1 MCITSPAH
9 INKKTT
15 TKKHSLSVLQLR
27 WEFAWSSNSCV
38 VFSGQW
44 RSNPFVNIIR
54 DFLWI
59 CSSFQSFL
67 SIGEQTRFRVIYSH
81 SYWIHKPSQIINF
94 GSRVFFQRRS
104 LLPEQR
110 GQGITCVSLPVP
122 PSGTGKEQNSSASQR
137 SMTSSGCQLWCHIK
151 WRTRQWQLSWSNHL
165 MAANPLPSSHYSSS
179 PTAEPAVNV

>member
-9 INKKTT
+9 IYKKTT

-54 DFLWI
+54 DFLGI

-67 SIGEQTRFRVIYSH
+67 SIGEQTRFRVTYSH
-81 SYWIHKPSQIINF
+81 SYWIRKPSQIINF
-94 GSRVFFQRRS
+94 GSRVFFKDAVFYLSSEVKVSRVFPSQSHLVVREKKKI
-104 LLPEQR
+104 LLQAKDLCHH
-110 GQGITCVSLPVP
+110 QDVS
-122 PSGTGKEQNSSASQR
+122 SDAT
-137 SMTSSGCQLWCHIK
+137 
-151 WRTRQWQLSWSNHL
+151 
-165 MAANPLPSSHYSSS
+165 
-179 PTAEPAVNV
+179 